1 MTSHPKIKTLAGLA
15 SFVAAVSLT
24 SVSAQAND
32 RLSFREAF
40 SWLEKPLAVEIGDV
54 TLQLRGSLEQAAVG
68 DLNSDTITAKTV
80 GALHLS
86 AETQL
91 SDLSTIGVQYS
102 AGYDTEPGSITDVG
116 GSGDGKKY
124 SDNTFAFVSG
134 VWGKVAVGNVSGTV
148 IDETVRQQQVG
159 NAALA
164 FTGNFG
170 GLGDWSA
177 SYRGRFGPGVV
188 SAAIDEDANAT
199 AGLRFSRPLG
209 NTDYGLAVRGTLGS
223 FTPADKSGDLDT
235 KGIIAIA
242 DVIYGSTLIDL
253 GFGYE
258 TLHNDSVD
266 AQRVYLSGGV
276 KHKTGAI
283 TLSASGHFGALEN
296 NMESAF
302 ALGGRYDIARGLSA
316 NLGVNY
322 ANLDAVVDGVTI
334 EKKDALEAILSMR
347 YDF

>member
-1 MTSHPKIKTLAGLA
+1 MTSHPKIKNLAGLVP
-15 SFVAAVSLT
+15 FVTAVTLT

-32 RLSFREAF
+32 RLAYREAL
-40 SWLEKPLAVEIGDV
+40 SWFEKPLAVEIGDV
-54 TLQLRGSLEQAAVG
+54 TLQLRGSLEQAAVA
-68 DLNSDTITAKTV
+68 DLNADTVTAKTAGV
-80 GALHLS
+80 LHFS

-91 SDLSTIGVQYS
+91 RNQLTIGAQYS

-116 GSGDGKKY
+116 GGGDGKKY
-124 SDNTFAFVSG
+124 SDDTFAFVSG
-134 VWGKVAVGNVSGTV
+134 TWGKVAVGNVSGTV
-148 IDETVRQQQVG
+148 IHETVRQLQVG

-164 FTGNFG
+164 FAGSFG

-188 SAAIDEDANAT
+188 SAAVDEDANVT

-209 NTDYGLAVRGTLGS
+209 NKDYGFAVRGTLGS

-235 KGIIAIA
+235 KGILAVA

-258 TLHNDSVD
+258 KLQSNVVD
-266 AQRVYLSGGV
+266 AQRIYLSGGL

-283 TLSASGHFGALEN
+283 TLSASGHFGALEH